1 MLKIEKTNSPTIIKF
16 VSEDFLVRGSYEY
29 KNIDEAKNSP
39 LAQQLFYLPFIKS
52 VYFSGNFIALERYS
66 IVEWEDVEQELLDK
80 ISEYIKEGLPLVN
93 EEQQPKKQPVTL
105 YIESTPNPSVMKFVA
120 NKKLVDNILEYQNID
135 EAKHSPLAQELFKF
149 AYVKEV
155 FFDNNYISVMKYE
168 HFSWDEILQDLREFI
183 RNYLAEGKEVVSFL
197 EQVKPSE
204 NENLDE
210 FSKKIV
216 NILDEY
222 VRPAVSS
229 DGGNIQFIGYNADL
243 KQVKVLLQGACS
255 GCPSSKMTLKNG
267 IENMLHQL
275 LGMPELRVEA
285 VNG

>member
-1 MLKIEKTNSPTIIKF
+1 MLKIEKTSSPTIIKF

-66 IVEWEDVEQELLDK
+66 IVEWEDVEQEVLEK

-135 EAKHSPLAQELFKF
+135 EAKHSSLAQELFKF

-229 DGGNIQFIGYNADL
+229 DGGNIQFIGYDADS